1 MLIVC
6 WSLKGGVGTSLLAAA
21 LTVRMQLRSRHPLL
35 VDLDPYKADQT
46 ALLQCSGSPSLLDWP
61 LACAGGRGRVAGA
74 EATQALST
82 DGVSSDGVSTAEV
95 STGAMTAG
103 VVTTEAV
110 VRHPL
115 GFHILPGPARPVAEG
130 AVTQDLTERLLAAL
144 ASGWRRPAAANG
156 AGDVVLD
163 LCSAL
168 RDSTLVSLERAD
180 LVLMVTTPDMLAARA
195 AYQFSRELDLLGL
208 DASRFRLVIN
218 RDGGRASLAPAELTE
233 LLPFPVAG
241 RLPSVPRLAAAINQ
255 GHGARVLAGRNPYT
269 RAVDQMLTQVLCEG

>member
-1 MLIVC
+1 MLIAC

-21 LTVRMQLRSRHPLL
+21 LTVRMQLRGRRPLL

-82 DGVSSDGVSTAEV
+82 DGVSTEATA
-95 STGAMTAG
+95 AG

-144 ASGWRRPAAANG
+144 ASGWRRTAASNG
-156 AGDVVLD
+156 ADDVVLD

-180 LVLMVTTPDMLAARA
+180 LVLMVITPDMLAARA
-195 AYQFSRELDLLGL
+195 AYQFSRELVLLGL

-218 RDGGRASLAPAELTE
+218 RDGGRAGLSPAELTE

-255 GHGARVLAGRNPYT
+255 GHGARALAGRNPYT
-269 RAVDQMLTQVLCEG
+269 RAVDQMLTQISCEG